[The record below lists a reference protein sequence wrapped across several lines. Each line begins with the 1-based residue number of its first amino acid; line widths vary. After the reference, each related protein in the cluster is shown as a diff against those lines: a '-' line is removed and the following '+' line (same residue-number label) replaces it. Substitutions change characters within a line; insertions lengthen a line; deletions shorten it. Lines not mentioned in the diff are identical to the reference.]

1 MSKNEILFFFK
12 LNILIRT
19 KFEYKIL
26 QGPRRNTK
34 EINREKIV
42 GQEEKGCECSKGWF
56 KTGD

>member
-1 MSKNEILFFFK
+1 MKFYFFFK